1 MCFSIPLKVKKVEGS
16 IALLEGG
23 KTVRLGK
30 ELSVKPGEYLRVTGN
45 IAVGKL
51 SKIEGQKIRR
61 LIKSL
66 NK

>member
-1 MCFSIPLKVKKVEGS
+1 MCFSIPLKVKKVEGNT
-16 IALLEGG
+16 ALLEGG

-45 IAVGKL
+45 IAAGIL
-51 SKIEGQKIRR
+51 SKSEGQKIRR